1 MEPRDFLR
9 ANDTSKW
16 VRKSGR
22 WVFSILVPLVA
33 AVLLFVVLRA
43 QIRGQQLPDFVIFIE
58 ALGFVVVIMAGTW
71 GTWFLIRGMRE
82 HPGLEPTTLRL
93 TPRCG

>member
-58 ALGFVVVIMAGTW
+58 ALGFVVVIMAE
-71 GTWFLIRGMRE
+71 TWFLIRGMRE
-82 HPGLEPTTLRL
+82 HRDSNLQPSG
-93 TPRCG
+93 